1 MTRQQRQQKD
11 FLIFFATVQESNLQV
26 QSSSKLTESQIGQ
39 QAIGWFL
46 GPWWWSACSH
56 STTLLKHSVFSV
68 ILCLKRTKI
77 NKKEAG
83 VGPLFIKKEIELF
96 NLRFFHIVR
105 HAYAIEIQFESDNFC
120 IIKYFVFY
128 FFTGVWK
135 HFLNFHNTEVTGKVS

>member
-83 VGPLFIKKEIELF
+83 VGPLFFKKKTMDGSSKSASFVYLNENFISFFKYGPNPASFVYFRRLHNAMTNIVQ
-96 NLRFFHIVR
+96 NLTILKCRWC
-105 HAYAIEIQFESDNFC
+105 S
-120 IIKYFVFY
+120 
-128 FFTGVWK
+128 
-135 HFLNFHNTEVTGKVS
+135 